1 MSSNKPTGPLG
12 QQLRQPWSIDSF
24 DDLTGRQRKVV
35 LFAVALVGLVLSH
48 SVIYHFG
55 MLFLEGDDNSYFQS
69 LQTVVETM
77 TTTGYGADA
86 PWETPFMNL
95 LVIWFQ
101 LSGVIIGFVTL
112 RILVIPLFE
121 RAPVMLDDQ
130 LTSKEDHA
138 VVCEY
143 GRGKS
148 VLLDELD
155 SSEIEYV
162 LVDSNKE
169 EAIDLSNRDYQVI
182 DGDPTELA
190 TLEPRRSKKP
200 ASSSPT
206 PASAT
211 RASH

>member
-1 MSSNKPTGPLG
+1 
-12 QQLRQPWSIDSF
+12 
-24 DDLTGRQRKVV
+24 
-35 LFAVALVGLVLSH
+35 
-48 SVIYHFG
+48 
-55 MLFLEGDDNSYFQS
+55 
-69 LQTVVETM
+69 
-77 TTTGYGADA
+77 
-86 PWETPFMNL
+86 MNL

-190 TLEPRRSKKP
+190 TLEPASVETASFVVHRRPRAQREHRTDGPPTHDRRTGDLSHRDAGP
-200 ASSSPT
+200 RERIETDRRRPGGVFPWRSSGGDWPGRPRHWTSRRRPT
-206 PASAT
+206 SSA
-211 RASH
+211 RERSSGS